1 MLVKPQLCAVTVRI
15 FTVRDNPC
23 EISESE
29 EHIFIHR
36 HINAAVCTTDLGGQI
51 TRRALCGLL
60 IDQVCFW
67 ASCC

>member
-1 MLVKPQLCAVTVRI
+1 MLVKPQLCAVTVCI
-15 FTVRDNPC
+15 SAARDNLR

-29 EHIFIHR
+29 EHIFIPR
-36 HINAAVCTTDLGGQI
+36 HICAVVGTTDLGGQI

-60 IDQVCFW
+60 IDLLCFW